1 MQRRVSNTS
10 IVSKGIIEPREHTLA
25 SVIYLSFIGRR
36 KASVTLMNERLFKS
50 SFIKGV
56 TFVFIEDT

>member
-36 KASVTLMNERLFKS
+36 RASVTLMNESPFESLF
-50 SFIKGV
+50 IVGV
-56 TFVFIEDT
+56 TLVFIE